1 MGDGAYPSVR
11 TCARVG
17 CVAIAIALAV
27 AMPASECGGGSSG
40 STPAS
45 NSAPLSADNVNLI
58 FVVSED
64 LAYRARGDIN
74 PGTANLTNQGL
85 RRSLR
90 MAGFLRRRILKKKNV
105 TGIYVLEPMT
115 HLQTANNHPD
125 IVSAETVQQFALL
138 NHITLS
144 SALPPQYFPYTG
156 NSYPLNASYAE
167 GSVPTGVATPAPST
181 GYCGNCQGLDFND
194 GAGNNEALV
203 TGIIAAGVPGFYVFS
218 APWETTKAL
227 LANINDI
234 EDYNLSLPASYQGPN
249 YIYAISITPSG
260 IPRLITYNSHVS
272 PGSKYPALPAPKP
285 KIGTQC
291 TGQAP
296 FSLDV
301 TGGDDGAVVPPG
313 INTNETLYI
322 VRHADAHPLNY
333 WSDGNYVCA
342 GQWRALD
349 LPNALRGKVSPDRV
363 YSNDPA
369 QTSPGTEGFSWSSV
383 APPLT
388 VEPYAIAK
396 NLPYDLAASFNLSD
410 ENAAQKSSDF
420 FFGTHLTNVTGPGL
434 SNQTV
439 LLGWSYQFIAPMV
452 NALIST
458 YFPPNTCS
466 QVPSPC
472 PQAPAWP
479 STDYDTI
486 WTVKLDAEGN
496 LTVNNMKC
504 EGIDSANLPA
514 TCPQF

>member
-1 MGDGAYPSVR
+1 MQLNNITIVR
-11 TCARVG
+11 PLFLVL
-17 CVAIAIALAV
+17 ALTLLA
-27 AMPASECGGGSSG
+27 GFGGSFG
-40 STPAS
+40 ANATAASTP
-45 NSAPLSADNVNLI
+45 APLSADNLNLI

-64 LAYRARGDIN
+64 LAYQAPGDLN
-74 PGTANLTNQGL
+74 PATANLTNRGL
-85 RRSLR
+85 QRSLR
-90 MAGFLRRRILKKKNV
+90 MATFLRRRVLGSKNV

-115 HLQTANNHPD
+115 HLQTPSNYPD
-125 IVSAETVQQFALL
+125 MAAPETIQQFALL
-138 NHITLS
+138 NQITLS
-144 SALPPQYFPYTG
+144 SVLPPEYFPYTG
-156 NSYPLNASYAE
+156 NSYPLNVSYAP
-167 GSVPTGVATPAPST
+167 GSVPTGVATPTA
-181 GYCGNCQGLDFND
+181 YCPNCQGLDFND
-194 GAGNNEALV
+194 QEDNNETLV
-203 TGIIAAGVPGFYVFS
+203 AGIVTAEVPGFYVFS

-260 IPRLITYNSHVS
+260 IPRLITYNSHVN

-301 TGGDDGAVVPPG
+301 TGGDDHAVVPQG

-322 VRHADAHPLNY
+322 VRHADAHPLPY

-349 LPNALRGKVSPDRV
+349 LPNALRGKVNPGVV
-363 YSNDPA
+363 YSSDPA
-369 QTSPGTEGFSWSSV
+369 QTSLGTEGFSWSGV

-388 VEPYAIAK
+388 VEPYAIAN
-396 NLPYDLAASFNLSD
+396 NLPFDLAASFNLSD
-410 ENAAQKSSDF
+410 ENACQESSDF
-420 FFGTHLTNVTGPGL
+420 FFGTHLTDVTSPGL

-439 LLGWSYQFIAPMV
+439 LLGWSYQFIQPMV
-452 NALIST
+452 NSLISS

-479 STDYDTI
+479 STDYDTV

-504 EGIDSANLPA
+504 EGIDSAKLPA
-514 TCPQF
+514 TCPHF